1 MHSLFRN
8 VCMLKL
14 LLLLPV
20 LAQALDSSF
29 ASSSLL
35 EGLTQLMLSPSTNQ
49 TTRCGQEL
57 LALHAAWQRHEA
69 WALKAFDASG
79 SGYANILMGDAH
91 FLGSRVTCQAVNQ
104 LVLRYYTSKQ
114 QHLLDSLAPF
124 GFDYRV
130 VYVNSTTRFKLR
142 FLHRPATLMH
152 IGLCVPQSCE
162 RDELEQLLR
171 QTLAV
176 QPLEHQYMELQPQL
190 VYTKK
195 PQFVGRFLKSRAFR
209 LLITLLLLV
218 LLLTLLSNVL
228 PKGWSR
234 VLDCFHV
241 PSNWQRLSDSSKE
254 IAVING
260 LRVVGAISLLILHV
274 TWYSVTSVNQ
284 TSDMLEGIANLWLH
298 HPYVPAMLEVFFTI
312 SGFLTV
318 SNFLSNRAQLQRL
331 AEQPL
336 SSNLV
341 AYLKSLLQRYLRLV
355 PMQIVLM
362 LLVTVAISYYREVSL
377 LHIQEPLDDYCA
389 QSWWKNALLI
399 QDLFNTDYLCANWTW
414 SLACEMQFHMLA
426 MFLLHLYVH
435 RPKLVRRLVVGILVA
450 NLVYSLAIL
459 ITLRVQLRFDNA
471 FSELTEGFYFN
482 PLVRLQTYAVGGIY
496 AHAHVNGMR
505 DGKTPLDL
513 VFPGRLVKSLAAAA
527 VLWVI
532 WQLKLEANDLNT
544 HLIATAI
551 VIVRLVYSLIT
562 LHLILANFSTERC
575 SFVIRWGTQL
585 LQANCFQFLG
595 KLTFTF
601 YLIHPLLIMCFNYGF
616 SYLLPSDF
624 SLWSIISIA
633 YTVICFAM
641 STVLTLFLEMPFNRL
656 THLLMSS
663 LATQPGPAS
672 NNKNK

>member
-1 MHSLFRN
+1 
-8 VCMLKL
+8 MLKL

-29 ASSSLL
+29 ATSSLL
-35 EGLTQLMLSPSTNQ
+35 EGLTQLMLSPSSNQ

-130 VYVNSTTRFKLR
+130 AYVNATTRFKLR
-142 FLHRPATLMH
+142 FLHRPLTLMH

-162 RDELEQLLR
+162 RYELEQLLR

-190 VYTKK
+190 VYTKQ
-195 PQFVGRFLKSRAFR
+195 PQFVGRFLESRAFR
-209 LLITLLLLV
+209 LLITLFSLV

-228 PKGWSR
+228 PKGSSR

-274 TWYSVTSVNQ
+274 TWYSLSVNHTAGTLKAI
-284 TSDMLEGIANLWLH
+284 TSLWLH
-298 HPYVPAMLEVFFTI
+298 HSYVPGMVEMFFTI

-318 SNFLSNRAQLQRL
+318 SNFLSNRPQLQRL

-336 SSNLV
+336 SSNLI
-341 AYLKSLLQRYLRLV
+341 AYLKSLLQRYLRLM

-377 LHIQEPLDDYCA
+377 LHVHVPLDDYCA
-389 QSWWKNALLI
+389 QDWWQNVLLI
-399 QDLFNTDYLCANWTW
+399 QNLFSTHYMCANWTW
-414 SLACEMQFHMLA
+414 SLACEMQFHVLA
-426 MFLLHLYVH
+426 MLLLHLYVH

-450 NLVYSLAIL
+450 NLVYTIALVLTMTI
-459 ITLRVQLRFDNA
+459 QMRF
-471 FSELTEGFYFN
+471 ELLSREMNDHFYFN
-482 PLVRLQTYAVGGIY
+482 SFVRLQTYAVGAVY

-513 VFPGRLVKSLAAAA
+513 VFSGRLVKSLAAAA

-532 WQLKLEANDLNT
+532 WQMQLEANDQNKQ
-544 HLIATAI
+544 LIAAGI
-551 VIVRLVYSLIT
+551 IMMRLIISLIT

-575 SFVIRWGTQL
+575 SFVIRWGKQL

-633 YTVICFAM
+633 YTVIGFAV
-641 STVLTLFLEMPFNRL
+641 STVLTLFLEIPFNRL

-663 LATQPGPAS
+663 LATQQATAS
-672 NNKNK
+672 KNKDK